1 MQNKKILIATWTF
14 YPAWGYWGIARV
26 MFDLS
31 KQLVND
37 GYDVDVITTDVFDN
51 NSRHDRN
58 RDYVDWMNIYYFK
71 NLSNKLANIW
81 KMPLPIHLCKWL
93 KINIQKYNIVHI
105 WDFRNIFNFIIYI
118 YCKKYSIPYVLSP
131 FWSVPFRSDLRWIIK
146 KIFDITWSKKFLKQ
160 AKYVTVQTQ
169 SEYNEIFKY
178 SGKQDNIKLIPLM
191 IDYEKFR
198 NTSERWVIRKKYV
211 ISDDA
216 KVLLFVGRLHEYK
229 ATDMMI
235 ECFYEYQKKVHDS
248 YLIIVGRDDG
258 YESKL
263 KDLTRKLWL
272 WKKVIFTGP
281 VYYPEN
287 INYYVDADIYFMTP
301 SHWEETSTASL
312 ESLACWTPC
321 IVTEQA
327 DIPFIHNYN
336 AGTVAY
342 YDQNAIMKALLNM
355 TKKDELS
362 CKQLI
367 IDHFDVKSIKNEF
380 LKLYF

>member
-14 YPAWGYWGIARV
+14 YPAWSYWWIARV

-31 KQLVND
+31 KQLAND
-37 GYDVDVITTDVFDN
+37 GYSVDVITTDVFDK
-51 NSRHDRN
+51 NSRHN
-58 RDYVDWMNIYYFK
+58 RIQDDVDWIHIYYFK

-93 KINIQKYNIVHI
+93 KTNIQKYDIVHI
-105 WDFRNIFNFIIYI
+105 WDFRNIFNLIIYI
-118 YCKKYSIPYVLSP
+118 YCKKYNIPYVLSP
-131 FWSVPFRSDLRWIIK
+131 FWSVPFKFDLRWIIK
-146 KIFDITWSKKFLKQ
+146 KVFDIIWSKRFLKQ
-160 AKYVTVQTQ
+160 AKYITVQTQ

-178 SGKQDNIKLIPLM
+178 SGRQENIKLIPLM
-191 IDYEKFR
+191 IDYEKFK
-198 NTSERWVIRKKYV
+198 NVPERWIIRKKYA
-211 ISDDA
+211 ISETA

-235 ECFYEYQKKVHDS
+235 ECFYEYQKAINDS
-248 YLIIVGRDDG
+248 YLIIVGRDDW

-263 KDLTRKLWL
+263 KDLTKKLWL
-272 WKKVIFTGP
+272 WKKVIFAGS

-287 INYYVDADIYFMTP
+287 TSYYVDADIYFMTP

-327 DIPFIHNYN
+327 DIPFINEYN
-336 AGTVAY
+336 AWKVVK
-342 YDQNAIMKALLNM
+342 YDKDTIIKALLCVNNM
-355 TKKDELS
+355 
-362 CKQLI
+362 
-367 IDHFDVKSIKNEF
+367 NESSR
-380 LKLYF
+380 